1 MVAIKIIKNRKA
13 FSNQGLIEIRI
24 LKFLNAKSTN
34 EPIGTRLVIL
44 IVIVKMIQSFEHR
57 NHLCIVY
64 ELLSFNLYE
73 ILRKGGFQGLP
84 LGLVRNFSSQI
95 LTCLE
100 FLCRKDIQIIHCD
113 LKPEK

>member
-1 MVAIKIIKNRKA
+1 MNQSVFNLKLII
-13 FSNQGLIEIRI
+13 L
-24 LKFLNAKSTN
+24 
-34 EPIGTRLVIL
+34 
-44 IVIVKMIQSFEHR
+44 IVKMIQTFQHR

-73 ILRKGGFQGLP
+73 ILRKGGFQGLT
-84 LGLVRNFSSQI
+84 LSLVRQFYIQI

-100 FLCRKDIQIIHCD
+100 FLSKKDVQIIHCD

>member
-1 MVAIKIIKNRKA
+1 MNQSVFNLKLII
-13 FSNQGLIEIRI
+13 
-24 LKFLNAKSTN
+24 
-34 EPIGTRLVIL
+34 
-44 IVIVKMIQSFEHR
+44 IVKMIQTFQHR

-84 LGLVRNFSSQI
+84 LSLVRKFSIQI

-100 FLCRKDIQIIHCD
+100 FLSKKDVQIIHCD